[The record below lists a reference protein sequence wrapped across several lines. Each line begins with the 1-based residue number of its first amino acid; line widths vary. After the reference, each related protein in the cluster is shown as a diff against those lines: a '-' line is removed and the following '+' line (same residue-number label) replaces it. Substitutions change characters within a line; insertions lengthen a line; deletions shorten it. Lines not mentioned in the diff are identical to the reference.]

1 MEVDKLASASLG
13 ELLQEEFLGR
23 SGMNIHDSALA
34 INMPVEQLEEAMSG
48 NNRLCAELALRLSRY
63 FGTSAHF
70 WMSIDAHHSLEIARQ
85 QLGDSLFDIQ
95 PHGRSIFDGGE
106 NLAVVKK

>member
-1 MEVDKLASASLG
+1 MLASVSLG

-23 SGMNIHDSALA
+23 SGMNVHDLAFA
-34 INMPVEQLEEAMSG
+34 INMPVEHLEEAMSG

-70 WMSIDAHHSLEIARQ
+70 WMSIDAHHSLKIARQ

>member
-1 MEVDKLASASLG
+1 MLASASLG
-13 ELLQEEFLGR
+13 ELLQKEFLGR
-23 SGMNIHDSALA
+23 SGMNVHDLALA

>member
-1 MEVDKLASASLG
+1 MGDMLASASLG
-13 ELLQEEFLGR
+13 ELLQKEFLGR
-23 SGMNIHDSALA
+23 SGMNVHDLALA